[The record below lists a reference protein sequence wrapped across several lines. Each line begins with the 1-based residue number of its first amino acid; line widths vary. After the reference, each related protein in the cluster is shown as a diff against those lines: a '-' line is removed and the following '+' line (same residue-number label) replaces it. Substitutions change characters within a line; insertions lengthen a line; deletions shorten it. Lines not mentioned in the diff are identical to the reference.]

1 MKQKKDKGIEQPS
14 VPENEKA
21 EQEAATM
28 QQEPKTN
35 QAEEATEEK
44 LLLDEDT
51 SKEVVALNE
60 ALAALQKKYDELND
74 AHLRLM
80 AEFDNYRKRTLREKA
95 EMIKSAGESVL
106 VNLLPLIDDLERG
119 LKSAEET
126 TDIVAVKEGLALIY
140 SKFLNFLKQNGVT
153 PIDTSNHCDFD
164 TTFHEAITTIPA
176 PSEELKGKIIDS
188 VQKGYMLRDKV
199 IRFAKV
205 IVGE

>member
-1 MKQKKDKGIEQPS
+1 MKQKKDKGIEEPS
-14 VPENEKA
+14 VSEK
-21 EQEAATM
+21 EEMKM
-28 QQEPKTN
+28 QHESQDQQTEM
-35 QAEEATEEK
+35 AGEEK
-44 LLLDEDT
+44 LLPEEEP
-51 SKEVVALNE
+51 SKEVVELSE
-60 ALAALQKKYDELND
+60 ALAGLQKKFDELND

-106 VNLLPLIDDLERG
+106 VNLLPLVDDLERG
-119 LKSAEET
+119 IKSAQET
-126 TDIVAVKEGLALIY
+126 TDIEAMKEGLELIY
-140 SKFLNFLKQNGVT
+140 TKFSNFLKQNGVT